1 MSNKDYPSL
10 CSKLGLCIGY
20 SRHNK
25 IDSYEFIVIHYC
37 YRFVFV
43 PKRQSM
49 DVPASLMTAVL
60 RRHNKNG
67 ALFLIRLI

>member
-1 MSNKDYPSL
+1 MN
-10 CSKLGLCIGY
+10 
-20 SRHNK
+20 
-25 IDSYEFIVIHYC
+25 FIVIHYC